1 MPTVPFIP
9 NPSDAADWSSVEG
22 LQRKMVDAVR
32 SMGEMTSSIG
42 AARQVIEYNGDQR
55 KRCLAI
61 VAFPL
66 IKSGASSA
74 AAETES
80 RASDRYGAALDQ
92 LARELTAAEATR
104 AEYENLR
111 LQWETA
117 RSLLS
122 LQKESIRNL

>member
-1 MPTVPFIP
+1 MPTVSSIP
-9 NPSDAADWSSVEG
+9 EPSSIADWSTVED
-22 LQRKMVDAVR
+22 LQRRMIEAVKAMEQ
-32 SMGEMTSSIG
+32 MGPSIG
-42 AARQVIEYNGDQR
+42 NARQVIEYNSDQR

-66 IKSGASSA
+66 IKAGESA
-74 AAETES
+74 TAAETEARS
-80 RASDRYGAALDQ
+80 SPQYEAALKQ
-92 LARELTAAEATR
+92 LAKELATAETVR